1 MPKNEEETKSF
12 EPMPKSYRL
21 GIGLYILAAN
31 LLIVY
36 LLLKIWQG
44 APDPAG
50 PCLVALLP
58 GGRWLISMPPERLYL
73 MIVVLSG
80 ALGSYAHLSIT
91 FSYFV
96 GQGKLERTWAWWY
109 FQRPFIGITLAVIL
123 YFVLRGGLLA
133 GAREPTATDV
143 LSPYGVGAVAGL
155 AGLFSKL
162 VTDKLRQLFRNLFSG
177 QEKESSKQDAASTCG
192 K

>member
-1 MPKNEEETKSF
+1 MRNDEEEATSF

-44 APDPAG
+44 TPAADS
-50 PCLVALLP
+50 PSMVSLLP
-58 GGRWLISMPPERLYL
+58 GGRWLISMPAERLYL

-96 GQGKLERTWAWWY
+96 GQGKLDRAWAWWY
-109 FQRPFIGITLAVIL
+109 FLRPFIGIALAVIL

-133 GAREPTATDV
+133 GVSDPTSA
-143 LSPYGVGAVAGL
+143 LNPYGVGALAGL
-155 AGLFSKL
+155 TGLFSKL
-162 VTDKLRQLFRNLFSG
+162 ATDKLRQLFKNLFSG
-177 QEKESSKQDAASTCG
+177 REKESSNQDAASTCG

>member
-1 MPKNEEETKSF
+1 MPQNEKEAKPF
-12 EPMPKSYRL
+12 EPMPKPYRL
-21 GIGLYILAAN
+21 GIGLYILGAN

-36 LLLKIWQG
+36 LLLKMWRI
-44 APDPAG
+44 PSDPAS
-50 PCLVALLP
+50 PCLVSLLP
-58 GGRWLISMPPERLYL
+58 GGRWLISMPPDRLYL
-73 MIVVLSG
+73 MIVVLAG

-123 YFVLRGGLLA
+123 YFALRGGLLV
-133 GAREPTATDV
+133 GVSQPTSV
-143 LSPYGVGAVAGL
+143 LSPYGVGAIAGL

-162 VTDKLRQLFRNLFSG
+162 VTDKLRQLFRHLFSG
-177 QEKESSKQDAASTCG
+177 QEKQS
-192 K
+192 